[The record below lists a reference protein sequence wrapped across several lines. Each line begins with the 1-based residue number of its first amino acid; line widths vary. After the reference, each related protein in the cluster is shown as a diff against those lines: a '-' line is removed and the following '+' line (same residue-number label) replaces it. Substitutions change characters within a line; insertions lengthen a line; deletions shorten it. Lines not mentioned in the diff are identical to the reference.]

1 VSEYNVKHV
10 SFGSKEDL
18 SKDIIGLANNN
29 VAEKAKGLAGISFEG
44 TFDALN
50 ESNDNIR
57 VAWKQV
63 HPVQDIYKLMFAFY
77 CQDQINAIDNDIS
90 LDDNT
95 KKTLKNKYGEFFNNN
110 LDGLSTLN
118 QVENE
123 RKFKELIEADY
134 KNNAINDVKDVRYES
149 DFNKVA
155 QEMLESLFS
164 KAKTG
169 KHIKHYMWMM
179 SADENNRFTAL
190 MKNNIKTAIDKYAD
204 THASMFSLSDDE
216 LKEKIRDFI
225 KKAIENPN
233 TIFAINSN
241 TANEDL
247 IDGTVVTPNKIISL
261 FNSVLGKF
269 ANMPSNI
276 LFPKAWSDNS
286 FLVAKELTKDMYED
300 FYGNDKEMNETVE
313 TNAIEEF
320 NLSTTVQQREELV
333 GLQKLIIKH
342 LLYYIAKRD
351 NRSAMNAFNDNKVK
365 TEIRKAV
372 TDIFQNNNIEEI
384 FAIINRNRANST
396 DISNLING
404 KNKKISSHELADGL
418 FDKNGRFVDYEDMSD
433 IERKYK
439 DFFLANTK
447 KHLSDQKSAYNKQM
461 IDESIQ
467 KIKDNLNVI
476 IRLSMR
482 EIGNDLSI
490 KTNFQ
495 AEKDN
500 NKEDIDEDEMN
511 HEKEAEA
518 ETEDSEGETDND
530 NTKEGDDETVKAV
543 QNNNDGFGDNFTND
557 PRLSM
562 SKEVRYILSNIIDVD
577 FDGNGNIKP
586 KNSNVFKYVKNIDYA
601 FAYNLLMEMM
611 VPMHSSNDMIAIL
624 NYNKEVYPWI
634 NQLLDMFEKKPD
646 IKTAFYC
653 TFAKSYNTFWTFH
666 SKGTLNTIN
675 SNKDRFVERNHP
687 QGIYNLIDKW
697 RHVYENR
704 EILSPEYSIYE
715 YDANQELILNHENA
729 KKLKNLAYTLL
740 RIKDLVAEKLKQ
752 KDNPGMATSKIYAAI
767 LSGDVYNLIQRQS
780 DNEEIK
786 ERNKKRNGTNEK
798 LEVEKPLT
806 SSDLQIINIFSAI
819 RDDINNDND
828 EYADFIVT
836 NKDGEKINIL
846 DNILEYERKCLGA
859 VAINTNTDV
868 LKRIVGH
875 YGLSYTKG
883 SSKRSWKA
891 QAEDVFSSIAGIT
904 ETCAQSDSEKKIDS
918 FSDYNTGEIVNKDLI
933 STFGNY
939 YRTIASVISKI
950 NNNTALL
957 SSLNIDGKSY
967 YAHNMETNI
976 DEVLKVLTNSMGKY
990 SFNGDQSKEA
1000 VREYNREMNDMF
1012 RQYEW
1017 FFTPERDANGV
1028 VKYDEETGAM
1038 KGTWKVEWLEMLD
1051 AENQPANFNSTAE
1064 TNEQR
1069 LARVYAFQKRL
1080 RSFVLVKAD
1089 ETEYSKFSKPYHMKV
1104 LMKAFDNL
1112 SQLSD
1117 KGDQYATY
1125 PFFTLS
1131 DLGTEIYITGLKF
1144 QATKNGEAN
1153 KECIAKFKRVA
1164 MQEIDR
1170 MAKVRALSK
1179 VNAEKLP
1186 DTYKEEGKHF
1196 CMLSGLRGEKYTRED
1211 GSIGYKTEDDIMD
1224 LYKLISQGTKSA
1236 EEYKN
1241 AVDNFNDRLDFYM
1254 EQYLNDKINNA
1265 YDEFIDIGMFDKDEK
1280 DRYEF
1285 IDGNTIPTVKTD
1297 LFKDAEKL
1305 LIDLISNNEYKNKLT
1320 DIDGKIDHSYNDLL
1334 NLMRYG
1340 QNSNR
1345 SVWIKHSKVQNLVN
1359 QINAKIGNVLDVKTF
1374 DIDRN
1379 NIVKRFDVLGDFI
1392 LNSDFART
1400 QMANIFCTDL
1410 AYYGGCMNFSKRVK
1424 GYQSPYSKMDI
1435 FAKYIN
1441 GKGEI
1446 ENIGRK
1452 YEKVVIMKDLKEPSE
1467 LLSMKDKDGKQVN
1480 IIQSIFDKELNL
1492 RISRI
1497 NNDKTLT
1504 DDQKKEYIDD
1514 ARQEMSNI
1522 SDMFKKM
1529 KVTDAAA
1536 YRTLESYRDI
1546 MIMMDNEN
1554 WTKEAETAY
1563 QNIMDGKYTM
1573 KDFQVL
1579 LRQFKPFFNA
1589 PITMTID
1596 GHKTRVPFQIK
1607 NSEQVMLAIFGVIAG
1622 KYDNKFKHLNEYMHE
1637 RGIDS
1642 AVYESC
1648 VKVGFV
1654 KENEIDLHSMPNDI
1668 SKDEFFKKL
1677 DNDLGMK
1684 IADSET
1690 DDVRKKYSFNDRAVY
1705 NVDLERF
1712 GDQTFTDD
1720 HLTDRRQSE
1729 GTQQKKLVFM
1739 DIPGDA
1745 NFFIPGYE
1753 NNGSPKAMKKEE
1765 LLRLYNKLLSTK
1777 LMNALS
1783 KCDKTI
1789 GSVRALSE
1797 KMKSIIKTDT
1807 SWNIEDLNCFDVIR
1821 NEETGKDEFRLSI
1834 LDPMQAKRIFA
1845 MISSI
1850 IKKNVLIYT
1859 NGGTLLNGCCI
1870 ALSKENEPH
1879 IIMRKNKCNGE
1890 DEIEAVE
1897 CWLPASSKAIFHQFA
1912 KKDENGKLVTDGEG
1926 NPVIEGMDI
1935 NKIPVELRDM
1945 VGYRIPTEDK
1955 YSVLPLRIKGF
1966 LNPSEG
1972 NSILL
1977 PKEITTITGLDF
1989 DGDKFFLM
1997 IYAFIQ
2003 KDGQLSKI
2011 KYNYNK
2017 EPWEQSDSAVSNAI
2031 IDLTRAV
2038 LTHESSAQ
2046 KIFNP
2051 SNFNE
2056 EKRIAREI
2064 TILKNFEEWYSDVSN
2079 HHLLLSDDKGTADNI
2094 FNELKSAI
2102 EDLGTTEDQKLN
2114 VVSRMIR
2121 TQIDQKHLNMS
2132 TERFLFK
2139 FEITS
2144 ILSQIE
2150 MSFLNTNGKLMISA
2164 FSLGMSFHALLE
2176 ETKIALK
2183 QQNVFRLCG
2192 HEGRYLNRVF
2202 DFRGKYISKTQA
2214 ENLGAGADTAE
2225 DPCLAELNVNEVTV
2239 YVFVLLETFG
2249 FSTEEVSLFLN
2260 QPLVEK
2266 IVGLMMESKFNNI
2279 QDMAIKAVNLF
2290 VFENAA
2296 YIHDL
2301 SEDEIN
2307 EYLKEIHKEVL
2318 NYQSCVT
2325 GEAILD
2331 FDKAFLMRSIKVG
2344 FCGFHVSSKNFILEN
2359 YRRDYDDYCKQIK
2372 VASLFVYLMDMATGF
2387 KQVMSLMRAD
2397 TTSGAS
2403 GQTIGNSLRKIRAIS
2418 RFEKGKYYQMF
2429 FQDEESKRL
2438 LRCFDVKYK
2447 NNEVD
2452 VKSTMEKNS
2461 IGENPN
2467 DILITSRTVGLMP
2480 ITQTVGYNIFFTNSF
2495 MNILDEISVYTKQ
2508 SDSVLSEETLNRVV
2522 DDFKTYWLSDAE
2534 IFETKPDFINM
2545 FVEQYKN
2552 FKESHLD
2559 LFSQYLVLQRL
2570 QYVGKSRMIDFPIIS
2585 FKNFGD
2591 LSIEYQR
2598 KMTRELLYMF
2608 ESNDMAVGSF
2618 VRSMFIYAYVK
2629 DALDF
2634 SKTSYAQLF
2643 PSSMKINLGDY
2654 RNKINSLTIDGLK
2667 NQDIRNFSSQFVLN
2681 HLNDLKS
2688 QFLTR
2693 IYSRNVVSQFL
2704 LKQIL
2709 KNYREEFIE
2718 YYIPLETVTI
2728 GISQDVNLDLF
2739 HSLFVK
2745 NIITEN
2751 DSNTYIFKSYI
2762 SIMIDGYSFY
2772 YECVTPTSNVEEVTY
2787 HLIKPLGCKLGLFK
2801 EYSRLNSNISS
2812 RFINNDYNDAIKR
2825 IREEIE
2831 KMDKKSLKRNRW
2843 NLWLGNF

>member
-1 VSEYNVKHV
+1 MAVLCSIITKEVKNRYENFMKNENLFNRVSFNLAMFNSIITSLCSHNQNTQSISDVTDEQISNEYDRRQYGFCKVMFAAEQADFNYGSEYNVKHV

-77 CQDQINAIDNDIS
+77 CQDKINAIDHDEN
-90 LDDNT
+90 LDADT
-95 KKTLKNKYGEFFNNN
+95 KKTLKNQYGEFFNNN

-118 QVENE
+118 QAGNE

-384 FAIINRNRANST
+384 FAIINRNRANLT

-404 KNKKISSHELADGL
+404 KNKKITSHELADGL

-439 DFFLANTK
+439 DFFIAGLKEHLANT
-447 KHLSDQKSAYNKQM
+447 KSAYNKQM

-518 ETEDSEGETDND
+518 ETEDSEGETNND

-577 FDGNGNIKP
+577 FDGNGNVKP

-729 KKLKNLAYTLL
+729 KKLQNLAYTLL

-891 QAEDVFSSIAGIT
+891 QAEDVFSSIAGIA

-1254 EQYLNDKINNA
+1254 EQYLNDKINNT

-1285 IDGNTIPTVKTD
+1285 IDGDAIPTVKTD

-1340 QNSNR
+1340 QNSNK

-1379 NIVKRFDVLGDFI
+1379 NIVKRFGVLGNFI

-1424 GYQSPYSKMDI
+1424 GYQSPYNKMDI
-1435 FAKYIN
+1435 HARYRN

-1497 NNDKTLT
+1497 NNDSKLT

-1554 WTKEAETAY
+1554 WTKEAEAAY

-1607 NSEQVMLAIFGVIAG
+1607 NSEQVMLAI
-1622 KYDNKFKHLNEYMHE
+1622 
-1637 RGIDS
+1637 
-1642 AVYESC
+1642 
-1648 VKVGFV
+1648 
-1654 KENEIDLHSMPNDI
+1654 
-1668 SKDEFFKKL
+1668 
-1677 DNDLGMK
+1677 
-1684 IADSET
+1684 T
-1690 DDVRKKYSFNDRAVY
+1690 
-1705 NVDLERF
+1705 
-1712 GDQTFTDD
+1712 
-1720 HLTDRRQSE
+1720 
-1729 GTQQKKLVFM
+1729 
-1739 DIPGDA
+1739 
-1745 NFFIPGYE
+1745 
-1753 NNGSPKAMKKEE
+1753 
-1765 LLRLYNKLLSTK
+1765 
-1777 LMNALS
+1777 
-1783 KCDKTI
+1783 
-1789 GSVRALSE
+1789 SV
-1797 KMKSIIKTDT
+1797 
-1807 SWNIEDLNCFDVIR
+1807 
-1821 NEETGKDEFRLSI
+1821 
-1834 LDPMQAKRIFA
+1834 
-1845 MISSI
+1845 
-1850 IKKNVLIYT
+1850 
-1859 NGGTLLNGCCI
+1859 
-1870 ALSKENEPH
+1870 H
-1879 IIMRKNKCNGE
+1879 
-1890 DEIEAVE
+1890 
-1897 CWLPASSKAIFHQFA
+1897 
-1912 KKDENGKLVTDGEG
+1912 
-1926 NPVIEGMDI
+1926 
-1935 NKIPVELRDM
+1935 
-1945 VGYRIPTEDK
+1945 
-1955 YSVLPLRIKGF
+1955 
-1966 LNPSEG
+1966 
-1972 NSILL
+1972 
-1977 PKEITTITGLDF
+1977 
-1989 DGDKFFLM
+1989 
-1997 IYAFIQ
+1997 
-2003 KDGQLSKI
+2003 
-2011 KYNYNK
+2011 
-2017 EPWEQSDSAVSNAI
+2017 
-2031 IDLTRAV
+2031 
-2038 LTHESSAQ
+2038 
-2046 KIFNP
+2046 
-2051 SNFNE
+2051 
-2056 EKRIAREI
+2056 
-2064 TILKNFEEWYSDVSN
+2064 
-2079 HHLLLSDDKGTADNI
+2079 
-2094 FNELKSAI
+2094 
-2102 EDLGTTEDQKLN
+2102 
-2114 VVSRMIR
+2114 
-2121 TQIDQKHLNMS
+2121 
-2132 TERFLFK
+2132 
-2139 FEITS
+2139 
-2144 ILSQIE
+2144 
-2150 MSFLNTNGKLMISA
+2150 
-2164 FSLGMSFHALLE
+2164 
-2176 ETKIALK
+2176 
-2183 QQNVFRLCG
+2183 
-2192 HEGRYLNRVF
+2192 
-2202 DFRGKYISKTQA
+2202 
-2214 ENLGAGADTAE
+2214 
-2225 DPCLAELNVNEVTV
+2225 
-2239 YVFVLLETFG
+2239 
-2249 FSTEEVSLFLN
+2249 
-2260 QPLVEK
+2260 
-2266 IVGLMMESKFNNI
+2266 
-2279 QDMAIKAVNLF
+2279 
-2290 VFENAA
+2290 
-2296 YIHDL
+2296 
-2301 SEDEIN
+2301 
-2307 EYLKEIHKEVL
+2307 
-2318 NYQSCVT
+2318 
-2325 GEAILD
+2325 
-2331 FDKAFLMRSIKVG
+2331 
-2344 FCGFHVSSKNFILEN
+2344 
-2359 YRRDYDDYCKQIK
+2359 
-2372 VASLFVYLMDMATGF
+2372 
-2387 KQVMSLMRAD
+2387 
-2397 TTSGAS
+2397 
-2403 GQTIGNSLRKIRAIS
+2403 
-2418 RFEKGKYYQMF
+2418 
-2429 FQDEESKRL
+2429 
-2438 LRCFDVKYK
+2438 
-2447 NNEVD
+2447 
-2452 VKSTMEKNS
+2452 
-2461 IGENPN
+2461 
-2467 DILITSRTVGLMP
+2467 
-2480 ITQTVGYNIFFTNSF
+2480 
-2495 MNILDEISVYTKQ
+2495 
-2508 SDSVLSEETLNRVV
+2508 
-2522 DDFKTYWLSDAE
+2522 
-2534 IFETKPDFINM
+2534 
-2545 FVEQYKN
+2545 
-2552 FKESHLD
+2552 
-2559 LFSQYLVLQRL
+2559 
-2570 QYVGKSRMIDFPIIS
+2570 
-2585 FKNFGD
+2585 
-2591 LSIEYQR
+2591 
-2598 KMTRELLYMF
+2598 
-2608 ESNDMAVGSF
+2608 
-2618 VRSMFIYAYVK
+2618 
-2629 DALDF
+2629 
-2634 SKTSYAQLF
+2634 
-2643 PSSMKINLGDY
+2643 
-2654 RNKINSLTIDGLK
+2654 
-2667 NQDIRNFSSQFVLN
+2667 
-2681 HLNDLKS
+2681 
-2688 QFLTR
+2688 
-2693 IYSRNVVSQFL
+2693 
-2704 LKQIL
+2704 
-2709 KNYREEFIE
+2709 
-2718 YYIPLETVTI
+2718 
-2728 GISQDVNLDLF
+2728 
-2739 HSLFVK
+2739 
-2745 NIITEN
+2745 
-2751 DSNTYIFKSYI
+2751 
-2762 SIMIDGYSFY
+2762 
-2772 YECVTPTSNVEEVTY
+2772 
-2787 HLIKPLGCKLGLFK
+2787 
-2801 EYSRLNSNISS
+2801 
-2812 RFINNDYNDAIKR
+2812 
-2825 IREEIE
+2825 
-2831 KMDKKSLKRNRW
+2831 
-2843 NLWLGNF
+2843 

>member
-1 VSEYNVKHV
+1 MAVLCSIITKEVKNRYENFMKNENLFNRVSFNLAMFNSIITSLCSHNQNTQSISDVTDEQISNEYDRRQYGFCKVMFAAEQADFNYGSEYNVKHV

-57 VAWKQV
+57 VSWKQV
-63 HPVQDIYKLMFAFY
+63 HPVQDIYKLMFALY
-77 CQDQINAIDNDIS
+77 CQDKINEIDHDEN
-90 LDDNT
+90 LDTDT

-118 QVENE
+118 QAGNE
-123 RKFKELIEADY
+123 RKFKELIEVDY
-134 KNNAINDVKDVRYES
+134 KNNSIKDAKYED
-149 DFNKVA
+149 DFNRVA

-351 NRSAMNAFNDNKVK
+351 NRSAMNAFKDNKVK

-577 FDGNGNIKP
+577 FDGNENIKP

-634 NQLLDMFEKKPD
+634 NQLLDMFEKKPE

-729 KKLKNLAYTLL
+729 KKLQNLAYTLL
-740 RIKDLVAEKLKQ
+740 NIKDLVAEKLKQ

-806 SSDLQIINIFSAI
+806 SSDLQIINIFSSI

-859 VAINTNTDV
+859 IAINTNTDV

-883 SSKRSWKA
+883 SSKRTWKA
-891 QAEDVFSSIAGIT
+891 QAEDVFSSIAGIA

-1000 VREYNREMNDMF
+1000 VIEYNREMNDMF

-1017 FFTPERDANGV
+1017 FFTPERDANGA

-1051 AENQPANFNSTAE
+1051 AENQPANFNGTTE

-1089 ETEYSKFSKPYHMKV
+1089 ETEYGKFSKPYHMKV
-1104 LMKAFDNL
+1104 LMKAFNNM

-1117 KGDQYATY
+1117 NGDQYATY

-1131 DLGTEIYITGLKF
+1131 DLGTEIYITGLRFK
-1144 QATKNGEAN
+1144 AIDKTGLPN

-1170 MAKVRALSK
+1170 MVKVRTLSK
-1179 VNAEKLP
+1179 VDAEKLP

-1196 CMLSGLRGEKYTRED
+1196 CMLAGLRGDKYTRSD

-1224 LYKLISQGTKSA
+1224 LYKLISQGTKST
-1236 EEYKN
+1236 EEYTN
-1241 AVDNFNDRLDFYM
+1241 AVDNFNDRLDFYIN
-1254 EQYLNDKINNA
+1254 QYLIDKLDNA
-1265 YDEFIDIGMFDKDEK
+1265 YDEFINIGMFDKDEK

-1285 IDGNTIPTVKTD
+1285 IGSDEKMIGNVKD
-1297 LFKDAEKL
+1297 FDAAEKVL
-1305 LIDLISNNEYKNKLT
+1305 LDLINDDKYKNLLKNK
-1320 DIDGKIDHSYNDLL
+1320 DGSTIKEYSDLL

-1340 QNSNR
+1340 KDR
-1345 SVWIKHSKVQNLVN
+1345 SRGSLIKHEKVLRLVN
-1359 QINAKIGNVLDVKTF
+1359 AINSKLGNVLNVQTF
-1374 DIDRN
+1374 DADRN
-1379 NIVKRFDVLGDFI
+1379 YVIQKSSLGLGTFI
-1392 LNSDFART
+1392 INSDFART

-1739 DIPGDA
+1739 DIPEKDDKGVETRFD
-1745 NFFIPGYE
+1745 IPNSE
-1753 NNGSPKAMKKEE
+1753 NDKGEKQQKNKKE
-1765 LLRLYNKLLSTK
+1765 LLSLYNQLLETK
-1777 LMNALS
+1777 LMMSL
-1783 KCDKTI
+1783 KRCDKSV
-1789 GSVRALSE
+1789 GSVKALSE
-1797 KMKSIIKTDT
+1797 KMKNIIKTDT
-1807 SWNIEDLNCFDVIR
+1807 SWDISDINCFDVVK
-1821 NEETGKDEFRLSI
+1821 NEDNEDEFKLSV

-1845 MISSI
+1845 LVSSV
-1850 IKKNVLIYT
+1850 IKKNVFIYT
-1859 NGGTLLNGCCI
+1859 NGGTVLNEVCTHLK
-1870 ALSKENEPH
+1870 ADEQPH
-1879 IIMRKNKCNGE
+1879 VIMRKDAYGN
-1890 DEIEAVE
+1890 DTLEAVE
-1897 CWLPASSKAIFHQFA
+1897 CWLPYSSRAMFEQFIT
-1912 KKDENGKLVTDGEG
+1912 KDEEG
-1926 NPVIEGMDI
+1926 NDVINLDP
-1935 NKIPVELRDM
+1935 NKIPDNLKDII
-1945 VGYRIPTEDK
+1945 GYRIPTEDK

-1977 PKEITTITGLDF
+1977 PKEITTLTGCDF

-1997 IYAFIQ
+1997 IPSFRKTINGKLERINY
-2003 KDGQLSKI
+2003 DYSKR
-2011 KYNYNK
+2011 
-2017 EPWEQSDSAVSNAI
+2017 PWEQDENAINNAI

-2051 SNFNE
+2051 GNFDE
-2056 EKRIAREI
+2056 EKRTAREM
-2064 TILKNFEEWYSDVSN
+2064 TIFKNFEEWWDDIQKDPSLVADSKEKDKYSSKSIIEDIEKILEDPSSSEEQKMNDVSR
-2079 HHLLLSDDKGTADNI
+2079 I
-2094 FNELKSAI
+2094 
-2102 EDLGTTEDQKLN
+2102 
-2114 VVSRMIR
+2114 IR
-2121 TQIDQKHLNMS
+2121 LRIDQDHLNKS
-2132 TERFLFK
+2132 TERFLAK
-2139 FEITS
+2139 FESTS
-2144 ILSQIE
+2144 VLSQVE
-2150 MSFLNTNGKLMISA
+2150 MSFQNTMGKSMVGVFA
-2164 FSLGMSFHALLE
+2164 LGNSFHAVLE
-2176 ETKIALK
+2176 ETKLKIADNNSFK
-2183 QQNVFRLCG
+2183 LCG
-2192 HEGRYLNRVF
+2192 HVGNEMNNYF
-2202 DFRGKYISKTQA
+2202 DFGGKYISKTLA
-2214 ENLGAGADTAE
+2214 ENVGAGADTAK
-2225 DPCLAELNVNEVTV
+2225 DACLNELGANLTTGNL
-2239 YVFVLLETFG
+2239 YVMLENCRFKP
-2249 FSTEEVSLFLN
+2249 EEIAMLFN
-2260 QPLVEK
+2260 QPLVSK
-2266 IVGLMMESKFNNI
+2266 IISFLLRSKFKDVNTAAIRAVKQFVDENPNVITNEQISKIMSESDNDINTSTGEKLTKEQLREGMKNI
-2279 QDMAIKAVNLF
+2279 LIGDVLHYLNSSMTNEADGSQVNLKDC
-2290 VFENAA
+2290 
-2296 YIHDL
+2296 DL
-2301 SEDEIN
+2301 TKGE
-2307 EYLKEIHKEVL
+2307 LL
-2318 NYQSCVT
+2318 N
-2325 GEAILD
+2325 GIKIG
-2331 FDKAFLMRSIKVG
+2331 FDGYS
-2344 FCGFHVSSKNFILEN
+2344 N
-2359 YRRDYDDYCKQIK
+2359 YDDFFKQIRA
-2372 VASLFVYLMDMATGF
+2372 ASLFVYLMDMANGYG
-2387 KQVMSLMRAD
+2387 KLVNVMRTD
-2397 TTSGAS
+2397 TTKGAS
-2403 GQTIGNSLRKIRAIS
+2403 GPTIGNSLKKIRAIKS
-2418 RFEKGKYYQMF
+2418 FVESKYYQMF
-2429 FQDEESKRL
+2429 ESNDKKFQGKGKGESEIDNMLGSFEIKR
-2438 LRCFDVKYK
+2438 DG
-2447 NNEVD
+2447 
-2452 VKSTMEKNS
+2452 KSNIDIASTLSPMFYDDKNS
-2461 IGENPN
+2461 KKENGN
-2467 DILITSRTVGLMP
+2467 SRNYDNMIMARTVGLTP
-2480 ITQTVGYNIFFTNSF
+2480 IKDSVGFRVFFTEKF
-2495 MNILDEISVYTKQ
+2495 KNILDEIALYTKSKTGELNEQ
-2508 SDSVLSEETLNRVV
+2508 TLNRAVS
-2522 DDFKTYWLSDAE
+2522 DFVAYWQSSSKVFTTKTN
-2534 IFETKPDFINM
+2534 FIKT
-2545 FVEQYKN
+2545 FVEQYKT
-2552 FKESHLD
+2552 FKDSHEDMFRSNLI
-2559 LFSQYLVLQRL
+2559 LQRL
-2570 QYVGKSRMIDFPIIS
+2570 QYMKESNQFDFPTIS
-2585 FKNFGD
+2585 FKNFGS
-2591 LSIEYQR
+2591 LTIEEQQ
-2598 KMTRELLYMF
+2598 KMKKELLAMF
-2608 ESNDMAVGSF
+2608 ESRDRAVQKF
-2618 VRSMFIYAYVK
+2618 AQNMFIYSYIK
-2629 DALDF
+2629 DSLGF

-2643 PSSMKINLGDY
+2643 PSKVRLNFSDY
-2654 RNKINSLTIDGLK
+2654 AKNINSLDKDFNKMSTNDAK
-2667 NQDIRNFSSQFVLN
+2667 VFVNQFVLN
-2681 HLNDLKS
+2681 HLRDDKS
-2688 QFLTR
+2688 QF
-2693 IYSRNVVSQFL
+2693 VSSVYKDSVIDQF
-2704 LKQIL
+2704 K
-2709 KNYREEFIE
+2709 
-2718 YYIPLETVTI
+2718 
-2728 GISQDVNLDLF
+2728 
-2739 HSLFVK
+2739 
-2745 NIITEN
+2745 
-2751 DSNTYIFKSYI
+2751 
-2762 SIMIDGYSFY
+2762 
-2772 YECVTPTSNVEEVTY
+2772 
-2787 HLIKPLGCKLGLFK
+2787 
-2801 EYSRLNSNISS
+2801 
-2812 RFINNDYNDAIKR
+2812 
-2825 IREEIE
+2825 
-2831 KMDKKSLKRNRW
+2831 
-2843 NLWLGNF
+2843 